1 MTLHRAI
8 IELPGYMNEPGREKT
23 ERLVF
28 FESPS
33 QHAYQRLVQLADT
46 VWLIASSAW
55 GHTCTLQDL
64 RSEAALLNAED
75 GEGPATGDLRLL
87 KVGYGWDR
95 NGARYA
101 SANDC
106 TLLVEPRTQARL
118 LAAFAAAAKLQ
129 GASK

>member
-1 MTLHRAI
+1 MNLHRAI
-8 IELPGYMNEPGREKT
+8 IELPAYMNEPGRET
-23 ERLVF
+23 NERLVF

-33 QHAYQRLVQLADT
+33 QHAYQRLVQLADA

-64 RSEAALLNAED
+64 RSESALLNAD
-75 GEGPATGDLRLL
+75 SGDSLSTGDLRLL
-87 KVGYGWDR
+87 KVGYGWSR

-101 SANDC
+101 TANDC
-106 TLLVEPRTQARL
+106 TLLVEPKTQARL
-118 LAAFAAAAKLQ
+118 LAALAAAAKAQ